1 MAKTILVVDDSPTEV
16 RVILSALEGKGY
28 QFVTAADGEEALE
41 KCTGFRPDLILLDI
55 ILPKRNGYQVCRE
68 IKGRKSPPKI
78 IMVSSKDQDSD
89 KFWGMRQGA
98 DGYLTKPIDLKLL
111 ASTVEEMLVG
121 QSLTAEN

>member
-1 MAKTILVVDDSPTEV
+1 MAKTILVVDDSPMEL

-28 QFVTAADGEEALE
+28 QLVTAADGEEALE
-41 KCTGFRPDLILLDI
+41 KCSGFQPDLILLDI

-89 KFWGMRQGA
+89 RFWGMRQGA

-111 ASTVEEMLVG
+111 ASTVDEMLVG
-121 QSLTAEN
+121 QVC